1 MNSSSVILTP
11 HVTEKSA
18 YRAEDSKHPVYTFKV
33 AQNANKDQVA
43 RAIKTLFKVDA
54 VKVAMVRIPSKKVIS
69 RGKVG
74 TKTGYKK
81 AMVYLKAGEKIAF
94 A

>member
-18 YRAEDSKHPVYTFKV
+18 HRAEDSKHPVYTFKV
-33 AQNANKDQVA
+33 AQKANKDQVA
-43 RAIKTLFKVDA
+43 RAVKALFKVDA
-54 VKVAMVRIPSKKVIS
+54 VKVAIVRIPSKKVIS

-74 TKTGYKK
+74 TKSGYKK